1 MKQNK
6 SEHLQICEKRF
17 FRFGSSVPSVRT
29 WELLYMMLAYSDNSH
44 EEIKDYYRSGNLPPS
59 PPHRHPP
66 VELIIGGSPL
76 QWEPNVHLPHR
87 DLKDLVKETK
97 LCVIGNGKLVLIS
110 KQTGMVYVPLHFY
123 YAIGVYMLVLN
134 PTDEILMSS
143 AEGAKMTKLKTAGI
157 KRFKMSFKLWEY
169 LHQSKK
175 DCLPLP
181 AFSFPMSN
189 TSAGTAPALTVE
201 PKVPDTPVA
210 PTESSQPAAS
220 PTIEAAP
227 TIEAVDEEV
236 H

>member
-76 QWEPNVHLPHR
+76 QWETNVHLPHR

-97 LCVIGNGKLVLIS
+97 LCVIGNGKLVLVS
-110 KQTGMVYVPLHFY
+110 KKTGMVSVPLQFY

-134 PTDEILMSS
+134 PTDEILIYNGGTHPASCHLLEM
-143 AEGAKMTKLKTAGI
+143 EGSIRDVGFEFGNRVNPVDSLKNLKL
-157 KRFKMSFKLWEY
+157 
-169 LHQSKK
+169 
-175 DCLPLP
+175 
-181 AFSFPMSN
+181 
-189 TSAGTAPALTVE
+189 
-201 PKVPDTPVA
+201 
-210 PTESSQPAAS
+210 
-220 PTIEAAP
+220 
-227 TIEAVDEEV
+227 
-236 H
+236 